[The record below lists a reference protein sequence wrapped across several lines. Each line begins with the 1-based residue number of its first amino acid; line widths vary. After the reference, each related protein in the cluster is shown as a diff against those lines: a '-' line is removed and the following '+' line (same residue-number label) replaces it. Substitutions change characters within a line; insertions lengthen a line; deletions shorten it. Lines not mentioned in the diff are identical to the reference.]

1 MLDSRQYL
9 ANTAQFMAQT
19 IGRTVPFTP
28 ADKRNWAPMGAA
40 RTTMDVIQECAEA
53 LERITKFM
61 KTGQFDRPTPEARA
75 ARAEALKKNP
85 PKFEDLKTRLQ
96 KAAEAY
102 AQAIEK
108 FPEERWTE
116 MVPSPFPSL
125 GQQMP
130 LGTLLGIPV
139 FNMVYHWGQ
148 INYIQ
153 TMLGDTEMH

>member
-9 ANTAQFMAQT
+9 ANTARLMEQT
-19 IGRTVPFTP
+19 ITRTVPFTP
-28 ADKRNWAPMGAA
+28 TDKRNWSPMGAA
-40 RTTMDVIQECAEA
+40 RTTTDVMQECADA
-53 LERITKFM
+53 LEMFTKFM
-61 KTGQFDRPTPEARA
+61 RAGQFPAPNPKARA

-85 PKFEDLKTRLQ
+85 PTFEDLRARLQ
-96 KAAEAY
+96 KAVEKY

-108 FPEERWTE
+108 FPAERWME
-116 MVPSPFPSL
+116 MVSSPFG

-130 LGTLLGIPV
+130 LGSLLGLPV

>member
-9 ANTAQFMAQT
+9 ANSARLMAQT

-28 ADKRNWAPMGAA
+28 TDKRNWSPMGAA
-40 RTTMDVIQECAEA
+40 RTTTDVMQECAEA
-53 LERITKFM
+53 LEMAIKLM
-61 KTGQFDRPTPEARA
+61 KTGQWPSADPKARA

-85 PKFEDLKTRLQ
+85 PKFEDLQARLQ
-96 KAAEAY
+96 KVVEEY

-108 FPEERWTE
+108 FPAERWME
-116 MVPSPFPSL
+116 MVPSPFS

-130 LGTLLGIPV
+130 LGSLLGLPV